1 MHEWALESEDDPD
14 DLRLVKLVNPASWQ
28 TEELLRERHDS
39 PSMLPWQW
47 ARFACGLWVGAEAWW
62 IRGEDW
68 HPAADE
74 EKRLED
80 GDRIAIGF
88 DGSRYGDAT
97 ALVACRIEDGLLQ
110 PLGVWEQEHEGEWEV
125 PVGEVDRALAEAME
139 RYKVVRGYFDPPLWQ
154 SEIDGWSR
162 EYGEE
167 TVMRFWTNRSRMQA
181 ATERFRTDL
190 TGGRVVHTGDET
202 LTRHVLNAQMRE
214 ARGGYWLTKARPGSP
229 DKIDAAVAAV
239 LAYEAR
245 ADVLALAE
253 ERRPGQLV
261 TF

>member
-1 MHEWALESEDDPD
+1 
-14 DLRLVKLVNPASWQ
+14 
-28 TEELLRERHDS
+28 
-39 PSMLPWQW
+39 
-47 ARFACGLWVGAEAWW
+47 
-62 IRGEDW
+62 
-68 HPAADE
+68 
-74 EKRLED
+74 
-80 GDRIAIGF
+80 
-88 DGSRYGDAT
+88 
-97 ALVACRIEDGLLQ
+97 
-110 PLGVWEQEHEGEWEV
+110 
-125 PVGEVDRALAEAME
+125 
-139 RYKVVRGYFDPPLWQ
+139 
-154 SEIDGWSR
+154 
-162 EYGEE
+162 
-167 TVMRFWTNRSRMQA
+167 MRFWTNRSRMQA